1 MDYKVVISVVA
12 VALSFV
18 GYGIYIRDILRRKTV
33 PHAFT
38 FLIWSIASSVTWA
51 LQVYGGAG
59 VGAWITLVVSVICII
74 IFLLSLKY
82 GEKKITKLD
91 IIFLIVAL
99 LALALWIFA
108 KQPVWSMILL
118 VATDV
123 LGFGPTIRKS
133 WNKPFQENLFTW
145 ELTAFRHGL
154 GIIALEK
161 FNILTMLY
169 PVTWVVVNGLFSVF
183 LIVRRKQIGKQQV
196 GLNS

>member
-1 MDYKVVISVVA
+1 MDYKVVISIIA

-51 LQVYGGAG
+51 LQVSGGAG
-59 VGAWITLVVSVICII
+59 VGAWITFAVSAICIF
-74 IFLLSLKY
+74 IFFLSLKY

-91 IIFLIVAL
+91 IIFLLVSLIAL
-99 LALALWIFA
+99 GLWLLA

-123 LGFGPTIRKS
+123 SGFGPTIRKS

-145 ELTAFRHGL
+145 ELTAFRHAL

-161 FNILTMLY
+161 FNILTLLY
-169 PVTWVVVNGLFSVF
+169 PITWVIVNTLFSIF
-183 LIVRRKQIGKQQV
+183 LIVRRRQV
-196 GLNS
+196 NKSMIQK